1 VTKLRIQWLQA
12 HVSYWSKLE
21 SKKGIEQRKSDVDF
35 CVDHHLL
42 ALEDDSP
49 TYKLEVQE
57 V

>member
-21 SKKGIEQRKSDVDF
+21 SKKGIEQRKSDADF